1 MWECVEG
8 GGCCQQELLGVGVG
22 LDVAALVQIGGVEK
36 RLEVVGEAGPL
47 VVLVV
52 VVVVGVGVVVVGEL
66 VREVVLAGHK
76 AVVGVVVVVCV
87 VVVVHG

>member
-52 VVVVGVGVVVVGEL
+52 VVVVVGVGVVGEL

-76 AVVGVVVVVCV
+76 AVVGVVVCV
-87 VVVVHG
+87 VVVVDG

>member
-1 MWECVEG
+1 
-8 GGCCQQELLGVGVG
+8 VG

-52 VVVVGVGVVVVGEL
+52 VVVVVGVGVVGEL

-87 VVVVHG
+87 VVVVDG

>member
-1 MWECVEG
+1 LWECVEG

-52 VVVVGVGVVVVGEL
+52 VVVVVGVGVVGEL

-87 VVVVHG
+87 VVVVDG

>member
-52 VVVVGVGVVVVGEL
+52 VVVVVGVGVVGEL

-87 VVVVHG
+87 VVVVDG